1 MLKLGRHYYTSGGFN
16 LLDSLGKLKQLFTWN
31 KIMKIM
37 HSSSFPKLQPWKLLH
52 KIQATLFGRVILK
65 FIFFHISTLSMMGLT
80 RAHLLKRKKHLM
92 LHHGTLQSTQ
102 GLRAHIRVYSFLL
115 FSFLDGAL
123 HYLQSEKAFHHVCNH
138 EIYKDAKFRVEWL
151 YKQAFVLK
159 ATRSTHTLLVQESVP
174 SIDCHFWICGL
185 IIQG

>member
-1 MLKLGRHYYTSGGFN
+1 MLKLGRNYYTSGGFN

-80 RAHLLKRKKHLM
+80 RAHLLKRKKNILCCITEHCNQ
-92 LHHGTLQSTQ
+92 HKAY
-102 GLRAHIRVYSFLL
+102 GLTYRCILF
-115 FSFLDGAL
+115 FSFLFLMGL
-123 HYLQSEKAFHHVCNH
+123 FTTSKVRKHFIMFSTMKYIKMQSSE
-138 EIYKDAKFRVEWL
+138 
-151 YKQAFVLK
+151 
-159 ATRSTHTLLVQESVP
+159 
-174 SIDCHFWICGL
+174 
-185 IIQG
+185 